1 MTWRGVLRIP
11 SEELWAYPIG
21 LFEDMIATRQIMDGA
36 EEGEAPK
43 KQSINY
49 EDDSVWDLL

>member
-11 SEELWAYPIG
+11 GEEFLAYPIG
-21 LFEDMIATRQIMDGA
+21 LFEDMVATRQIMDGA

-43 KQSINY
+43 KQGINY

>member
-43 KQSINY
+43 KQSITY

>member
-1 MTWRGVLRIP
+1 MLRIP
-11 SEELWAYPIG
+11 GEEFWAYPIG
-21 LFEDMIATRQIMDGA
+21 LLEDMIATRQIMDGA
-36 EEGEAPK
+36 EEREAPK